1 MNKRRGSFSEKNSC
15 NEVSQLPFSIRSE
28 FKLSYFYQKYTET
41 YGIPV
46 IGSRRVSSSALK
58 RACYALRFY
67 LANNDM
73 MRETFYAKNV
83 RLVVMA
89 TVENLKRIP
98 EFKKF
103 PNWWRSAKGI
113 SAIESLPI
121 IAVSEDNVVC
131 FNDEKE

>member
-1 MNKRRGSFSEKNSC
+1 MSK
-15 NEVSQLPFSIRSE
+15 VPFRIRSE

-46 IGSRRVSSSALK
+46 IGSRRVSTSAMK

-73 MRETFYAKNV
+73 LRETFYAYNV

-103 PNWWRSAKGI
+103 PNSWRKAKGI
-113 SAIESLPI
+113 SAIEPIPI
-121 IAVSEDNVVC
+121 IALSEDNIDC
-131 FNDEKE
+131 ANDEKE